1 MIPSEKKED
10 FANSPSP
17 RSANVRLGTLK
28 FSPSPKFLTQMKDKL
43 PINKVIT
50 AVADCLD
57 AKSFQYELK
66 KDKQLIRLG
75 LDAKNGR
82 WSCIAYAD
90 DSNRFIFQSMIPVNA
105 PEERRLACAELFTRI
120 NQNLSLGHF
129 AIDLSDGELSFRT
142 TVPSPKRGRLTR
154 DVVDHIVGG
163 HHILVDRFIPAITRV
178 LFSMTD
184 PTEALSEVPPKPSA
198 PEISARFR
206 LN

>member
-1 MIPSEKKED
+1 
-10 FANSPSP
+10 
-17 RSANVRLGTLK
+17 
-28 FSPSPKFLTQMKDKL
+28 MKNKL

-50 AVADCLD
+50 AVVDCLD

-66 KDKQLIRLG
+66 KDNQLIRLG
-75 LDAKNGR
+75 LDAKNAR

-90 DSNRFIFQSMIPVNA
+90 DSNRFIFQSMIPINA
-105 PEERRLACAELFTRI
+105 PEERRSACAELLTRI

-129 AIDLSDGELSFRT
+129 SIDLSDGELSYRT
-142 TVPSPKRGRLTR
+142 VVPSPKRGRLTR

-178 LFSMTD
+178 IFSMID
-184 PTEALSEVPPKPSA
+184 PTEALSETPPNPSA
-198 PEISARFR
+198 PKTAARFS